1 MTEAQKADLGVLGL
15 AVMGANLARN
25 AARHGFG
32 VALFNRHGERAD
44 ALVRDHSGEGRFV
57 PAKSLDAFVAALK
70 KPRVVIVM
78 VQAGKPV
85 DDVIDELMAHLEP
98 DDILIDA
105 GNSLFTDTVR
115 RAKACEAKR
124 IRFVGM
130 GVSGGEEGALHGPSM
145 MPGGDRAAYER
156 IAPFLTR
163 MAAQA
168 AGRPC
173 CAYIGPDGAGHYVK
187 MVHNG
192 IEYADMQ
199 LIAETY
205 DLLKSVYGMSA
216 PEIGDAFA
224 GWKAS
229 ALDSYLIDIA
239 AEVLHKMD
247 ASGAPLIDK
256 ILDEAEQKGTGRWTA
271 QSALDLGVPITAI
284 TEAVYARA
292 LSSKRE
298 LRVKAETLFPHPQ
311 VATRKVGVADVEA
324 IRDALYAAKIV
335 TYAQGF
341 EQMSAASAQYG
352 WRLNLAEIASI
363 WRAGCII
370 RARMLDRIMEAYQA
384 RARPREPAPRRPFPR
399 RCRGRRTRLAEGRRA
414 RGRERRRDARL
425 LIDARLLRRLP
436 PRPRA
441 GQPAAGPA
449 RLFRRPYLSPPRQA
463 GRLSHPLGP
472 GRRRGQGRLKGGCAF
487 KGRGFGSTG
496 GGNSAVRTFVL
507 VGAP

>member
-1 MTEAQKADLGVLGL
+1 MTDMDKADLGVMGL

-32 VALFNRHGERAD
+32 VALYNRHGERTD
-44 ALVRDHSGEGRFV
+44 ALVRDHGGEGRFV
-57 PAKSLDAFVAALK
+57 PAKSLPDFVAALK

-85 DDVIDELMAHLEP
+85 DDVIDELMPHLEP
-98 DDILIDA
+98 DDILIDG
-105 GNSLFTDTVR
+105 GNSQFTDTMR
-115 RAKACEAKR
+115 RSKACEAKQ

-130 GVSGGEEGALHGPSM
+130 GVSGGEEGALLGPSM

-156 IAPFLTR
+156 VAPFLTK

-173 CAYIGPDGAGHYVK
+173 CVYIGPDGAGHYVK

-205 DLLKSVYGMSA
+205 DLLKTVYGMSA
-216 PEIGDAFA
+216 PEIGDAF
-224 GWKAS
+224 GSWKS
-229 ALDSYLIDIA
+229 SSLNSYLIEIT
-239 AEVLHKMD
+239 AEVLHKRD
-247 ASGAPLIDK
+247 ADGGPLVDK

-292 LSSKRE
+292 LSSRRE
-298 LRVKAETLFPHPQ
+298 LRAKGQAAFPHPHPPPRE
-311 VATRKVGVADVEA
+311 ASPADVVA

-335 TYAQGF
+335 AYAQGF

-352 WRLNLAEIASI
+352 WRLNLAEIGSI

-370 RARMLDRIMEAYQA
+370 RARMLDRIMEAYEHDPA
-384 RARPREPAPRRPFPR
+384 LASLLLAEHFRDAVADAEGVWRKTVGFAVEHGVPAPAFSS
-399 RCRGRRTRLAEGRRA
+399 TLAYYDGFRRA
-414 RGRERRRDARL
+414 RGPANLLQGLRDYFGAHTY
-425 LIDARLLRRLP
+425 RRLDK
-436 PRPRA
+436 
-441 GQPAAGPA
+441 
-449 RLFRRPYLSPPRQA
+449 
-463 GRLSHPLGP
+463 P
-472 GRRRGQGRLKGGCAF
+472 GVFHTRWAQDGAEVK
-487 KGRGFGSTG
+487 
-496 GGNSAVRTFVL
+496 
-507 VGAP
+507 VG

>member
-1 MTEAQKADLGVLGL
+1 MTEAEKADLGVVGL

-25 AARHGFG
+25 AASHGFG
-32 VALFNRHGERAD
+32 VALYNRHGERTD
-44 ALVRDHSGEGRFV
+44 ALIRDHGEEGRFV
-57 PAKSLDAFVAALK
+57 PTKSLPELVAALK
-70 KPRVVIVM
+70 RPRAVIVM

-85 DDVIDELMAHLEP
+85 DEMIDELAPHLEP
-98 DDILIDA
+98 DDILIDG
-105 GNSLFTDTVR
+105 GNSLFTDTIR

-145 MPGGDRAAYER
+145 MPGGDRAAYDR
-156 IAPFLTR
+156 IAPFLTK

-168 AGRPC
+168 AGKPC

-205 DLLKSVYGMSA
+205 DLLKSVYGLSA

-224 GWKAS
+224 SWKDS
-229 ALDSYLIDIA
+229 ALDSYLIDIT
-239 AEVLHKMD
+239 AEVLHKKD
-247 ASGAPLIDK
+247 AGGGSLVDA

-292 LSSKRE
+292 LSARRD
-298 LRVKAETLFPHPQ
+298 LRVKAETFFPHP
-311 VATRKVGVADVEA
+311 AASPRKAVPREIEA

-335 TYAQGF
+335 AYEQGF
-341 EQMSAASAQYG
+341 EQMSVAGAQYG
-352 WRLNLAEIASI
+352 WQLNLAEIGSI

-370 RARMLDRIMEAYQA
+370 RARMLDRIMEAYQ
-384 RARPREPAPRRPFPR
+384 REPGLPSLLLAGHFRDAVAGAESAWRKVVGLAVEHGVPAPAFSS
-399 RCRGRRTRLAEGRRA
+399 TLAYYDGFRRA
-414 RGRERRRDARL
+414 RGPANLLQGLRDYFGAHTY
-425 LIDARLLRRLP
+425 RRLDK
-436 PRPRA
+436 
-441 GQPAAGPA
+441 
-449 RLFRRPYLSPPRQA
+449 
-463 GRLSHPLGP
+463 P
-472 GRRRGQGRLKGGCAF
+472 GAF
-487 KGRGFGSTG
+487 HTRWSQDGAEVKTG
-496 GGNSAVRTFVL
+496 
-507 VGAP
+507 